1 VGQLGERIAGDGG
14 ADCERGD
21 LPCATIAGARCA
33 ALVAGDVEGEGIE
46 GGTDCIGWERG
57 LQRVGERFVG
67 AGGVDCES
75 WVCNAR
81 DLRELCMARRH
92 GIA

>member
-1 VGQLGERIAGDGG
+1 M
-14 ADCERGD
+14 RGLWD
-21 LPCATIAGARCA
+21 AGAWAISQHQPKRVERVA
-33 ALVAGDVEGEGIE
+33 AREAEGEGIE